1 MEGTPVTAPMPG
13 MIVKYEKEVGDSVSQ
28 GETVVVLEAMKME
41 NALPAPA
48 GGTLKSVNFSSGD
61 SVAKGTVLAV
71 IG

>member
-1 MEGTPVTAPMPG
+1 MPG
-13 MIVKYEKEVGDSVSQ
+13 MIVSYEKKIGDTVEA

-48 GGTLKSVNFSSGD
+48 GGTVKAINFSSGD
-61 SVAKGTVLAV
+61 SVAKNDVLCV